1 LLFTCTV
8 AATIALVL
16 GAPLAAILLTV
27 VIATASTYEIG
38 YISLA
43 TATALVIGAA
53 VKQRMAQR
61 AARQDGSAE
70 SGSN

>member
-1 LLFTCTV
+1 V

-27 VIATASTYEIG
+27 VIATSNTYELG
-38 YISLA
+38 YICIA

-53 VKQRMAQR
+53 VRQQIAQR
-61 AARQDGSAE
+61 AAPQGGSAE